1 MVRKF
6 FIIMSRD
13 ILSQLGSRELTHYH
27 VALIPIS
34 DFNLRMSHY
43 LHTGIRKIKVQ
54 S

>member
-34 DFNLRMSHY
+34 DFKLENVSLSSHW
-43 LHTGIRKIKVQ
+43 H
-54 S
+54 